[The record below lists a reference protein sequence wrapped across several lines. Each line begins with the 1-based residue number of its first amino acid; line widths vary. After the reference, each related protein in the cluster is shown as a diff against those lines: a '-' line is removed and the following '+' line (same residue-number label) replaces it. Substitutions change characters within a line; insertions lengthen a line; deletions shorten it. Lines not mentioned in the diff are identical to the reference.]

1 MRALLQ
7 RVTGASVEADRQV
20 IGSID
25 RGLVTLLGVAAGD
38 GPDDVRYLA
47 DKILHLRIFEDEHGK
62 FQHSLLDTG
71 GGCLLVS
78 QFTLLANTRRGRRPD
93 FLGAAAPEVA
103 APMVKDVAERLR
115 AGGVSVVEGP
125 VRRADG
131 GPARER
137 RPGDDPPRLARAH
150 MKGRGTATTGP
161 LEPLVEEFLER
172 LRVED
177 GSSALTISAY
187 RRDLSRLAG
196 FLRTRRRTLETARPD
211 DLVAHLDALRRLGRS
226 PRTLA
231 RGLAAV
237 RGLYRFGRRAG
248 MLRENPAALLET
260 PRLPRRLPRALSKPD
275 ATALVESPG
284 DRDPRAWR
292 DRAMLELLYGSGLRA
307 SELVGLRPADVDL
320 QAQFLVCRGKRDRQR
335 MVPIGDAAR
344 RALATYLERA
354 RPRLVRGAD
363 PGVLFVNARG
373 RALGRQGLWRIVRA
387 RARGAGLRGGFPHAL
402 RHSFASHLL
411 EGGAD
416 LRSVQALLGHADI
429 GTTEIYTH
437 LPTDAVR
444 RLYRTFH
451 PRA

>member
-1 MRALLQ
+1 MKE
-7 RVTGASVEADRQV
+7 GATSP
-20 IGSID
+20 
-25 RGLVTLLGVAAGD
+25 AAG
-38 GPDDVRYLA
+38 
-47 DKILHLRIFEDEHGK
+47 
-62 FQHSLLDTG
+62 SLVD
-71 GGCLLVS
+71 
-78 QFTLLANTRRGRRPD
+78 
-93 FLGAAAPEVA
+93 
-103 APMVKDVAERLR
+103 
-115 AGGVSVVEGP
+115 
-125 VRRADG
+125 
-131 GPARER
+131 
-137 RPGDDPPRLARAH
+137 
-150 MKGRGTATTGP
+150 
-161 LEPLVEEFLER
+161 EFLER

-177 GSSALTISAY
+177 GCSPLTIAAY
-187 RRDLSRLAG
+187 RRDLARLVG

-211 DLVAHLDALRRLGRS
+211 DLVAHLETLRRDGRG

-231 RGLAAV
+231 RGLAAM
-237 RGLYRFGRRAG
+237 RGLYRFGRGAG
-248 MLRENPAALLET
+248 LLRDDPAGLLDT

-275 ATALVESPG
+275 VTALVESPG
-284 DRDPRAWR
+284 DDSPRAWR

-320 QAQFLVCRGKRDRQR
+320 PAQLLVCRGKRDRQR
-335 MVPIGDAAR
+335 LVPIGDAAR
-344 RALATYLERA
+344 RALATYLERG

-373 RALGRQGLWRIVRA
+373 RVLGRQGLWRIVRA
-387 RARGAGLRGGFPHAL
+387 RARGVGLRGGFPHAL

-444 RLYRTFH
+444 RLYRRFH